1 MISRFFIDRPIFAAV
16 ISIVIVIAGGVAMF
30 NLPIAQYPEITPPQ
44 IQVSATYPG
53 ASADVIAQNVASPIE
68 LQVNGADNMIYMN
81 SVSTGMGTMTLTVF
95 FEIGTNPDMAQVD
108 VQNRVNIALP
118 QLPQSVQ
125 QQGLQV
131 QKKSSSFLMVIGL
144 YSPDGRY
151 DQNYVANYA
160 NLYVLDA
167 LKRIEGA
174 NQTAILGTPDYAM
187 RIWLKPDR
195 MAQLGITASDVSNA
209 IQNQNQQFA
218 VGKIGQSPT
227 DGRVE
232 QTFSVTTKGRLTTP
246 QEFENII
253 LRATKDGSAIV
264 RLRDVGRAQLGAKDY
279 SVRTKMNGKTATLLA
294 VYQQPGANA
303 VQVSDQVKQALEQL
317 KKNFPDG
324 IDYKIALDSTNFV
337 RASIK
342 DVIITFFEACLLVI
356 LVVYIFLQ
364 SARATIIPIL
374 AVPISIIG
382 TAIGMI
388 LFGFSINM
396 LTLFGMVLAIGIV
409 VDDAIVVIE
418 NVERNMEEFHLS
430 PKEAAKKAMDEVTG
444 PVIAIMLVLCAV
456 FVPVAFLGGMTGQ
469 LYKQFAVTIA
479 ISVVFSGIVALTLSP
494 ALAALLLQHKTG
506 EKKGFFKWFEAFFLK
521 VTHGYTGGVAKMLKH
536 TKTAMIVFVI
546 MLVLVGLMFYK
557 TPTSFVPS
565 EDQGYLF
572 GVSFLP
578 DTASLDRTEDVG
590 GRAAKFF
597 MNHPAV
603 QDVSEFAGYSL
614 VDSALKANAG
624 VIFVSLKDYE
634 KRDKDELKAPAI
646 IAAAFKNFS
655 QIKEGVVM
663 PTNPPSIPG
672 LGNMGGFQF
681 WILNRGE
688 GDAAKLQ
695 DVTNKFIAHCKKQP
709 ELHGVNSTLNAYS
722 QQLRVDV
729 DREKSETL
737 GVPVQNVYDTLQ
749 ILFGSSYVSQFN
761 KFSRLWQV
769 IVQAEPQYRSRPNDL
784 TQVYV
789 RSSDGRMVPLQ
800 SVITTKYESGPDI
813 VNRFNNFPA
822 ANIIGGPAPGF
833 SSGQAI
839 DAMEK
844 AAKEVLPDDFG
855 YAWSGEAFYQKKAGG
870 TSGLVFVFGLVMVF
884 LILAAQYEKWSLPFG
899 VLMAVPFALFGAVL
913 SILMRGIEN
922 DIYFQIGLLTL
933 IALAAKN
940 GILITEFAVMKRA
953 EGLSIYDAALEA
965 ARLRLRPIVM
975 TSIAFILGCV
985 PLAIASGASANSRH
999 SIGTGVI
1006 GGMLGAT
1013 LIAIF
1018 FIPMFFQFFETL
1030 GTRSDKK
1037 KETGEPEAAAG
1048 GEPGHET
1055 SPGKEGN

>member
-1 MISRFFIDRPIFAAV
+1 MISKFFIDRPIFAAV
-16 ISIVIVIAGGVAMF
+16 ISIVIIIAGGVAMF
-30 NLPIAQYPEITPPQ
+30 NLPIAQYPEISPPQ
-44 IQVSATYPG
+44 VQVSANYPG
-53 ASADVIAQNVASPIE
+53 ASAEVIAENVASPLE

-81 SVSTGMGTMTLTVF
+81 SVSTGMGTMSLTVF
-95 FEIGTNPDMAQVD
+95 FDIGTNPDMAQVD
-108 VQNRVNIALP
+108 VQNRVNIAMP

-125 QQGLQV
+125 QQGVTV
-131 QKKSSSFLMVIGL
+131 QKKSSSFLMVIGV
-144 YSPDGRY
+144 YSPDDRF
-151 DQNYVANYA
+151 DQGYVANYA

-167 LKRIEGA
+167 LKRINGA
-174 NQTAILGTPDYAM
+174 NRTEILGSPDYAM

-209 IQNQNQQFA
+209 ISQQNQQFA

-227 DGRVE
+227 AGPVE

-246 QEFENII
+246 QEFEDII
-253 LRATKDGSAIV
+253 LRASKDGSAIV
-264 RLRDVGRAQLGAKDY
+264 RLKDVGRAALGSKDY

-303 VQVSDQVKQALEQL
+303 VHVSDEVKKTLEQL

-324 IDYKIALDSTNFV
+324 IDYKIAMDSTEFV

-382 TAIGMI
+382 TAMGMI

-418 NVERNMEEFHLS
+418 NVERNMEEFHMT
-430 PKEAAKKAMDEVTG
+430 PNAAAKKAMDEVTG
-444 PVIAIMLVLCAV
+444 PVIAIVLVLCAV

-469 LYKQFAVTIA
+469 LYKQFAITIA
-479 ISVVFSGIVALTLSP
+479 ISVVLSGIVALTLSP
-494 ALAALLLQHKTG
+494 ALAALLLKHKHG
-506 EKKGFFKWFEAFFLK
+506 EKKGFFKWFEEFFLK
-521 VTHGYTGGVAKMLKH
+521 VTNGYTGGVAKVLKS
-536 TKTAMIVFVI
+536 TKIAMIVFVI
-546 MLVLVGLMFYK
+546 MASLTGFMFYI

-572 GVSFLP
+572 GVTFLP
-578 DTASLDRTEDVG
+578 DTASLDRTEAVG
-590 GRAAKFF
+590 AKAAQFF
-597 MNHPAV
+597 MKHPAV
-603 QDVSEFAGYSL
+603 QDVSEFIGYSL

-624 VIFVSLKDYE
+624 VIFVSLKDFE
-634 KRDKDELKAPAI
+634 QRQKEELKAPAI
-646 IAAAFKNFS
+646 LHAAFRSFS
-655 QIKEGVVM
+655 QIKEGFVM
-663 PTNPPSIPG
+663 PANPPSIPG

-695 DVTNKFIAHCKKQP
+695 NVAEKFIVACHKQP
-709 ELHGVNSTLNAYS
+709 ELQGVNTTMNAYS

-729 DREKSETL
+729 DREKAETL
-737 GVPVQNVYDTLQ
+737 GVPVQDVYETLQ
-749 ILFGSSYVSQFN
+749 ILFGSAYVSQFN

-789 RSSDGRMVPLQ
+789 RSTSGNMIPLQ
-800 SVITTKYESGPDI
+800 AVVTMKYESGPDI

-822 ANIIGGPAPGF
+822 ANIIGNAAPGF

-839 DAMEK
+839 AAMERV
-844 AAKEVLPDDFG
+844 AKEVLPEDFSF
-855 YAWSGEAFYQKKAGG
+855 AWSGEVFYAKQAGG

-913 SILMRGIEN
+913 SILLRGIEN

-953 EGLSIYDAALEA
+953 EGMSIYDAALEA

-985 PLAIASGASANSRH
+985 PLAIAAGASANSRH

-1030 GTRSDKK
+1030 SARREKK
-1037 KETGEPEAAAG
+1037 IGALAAPMAKE
-1048 GEPGHET
+1048 HE
-1055 SPGKEGN
+1055 SAPGKEEK

>member
-1 MISRFFIDRPIFAAV
+1 
-16 ISIVIVIAGGVAMF
+16 
-30 NLPIAQYPEITPPQ
+30 
-44 IQVSATYPG
+44 
-53 ASADVIAQNVASPIE
+53 
-68 LQVNGADNMIYMN
+68 
-81 SVSTGMGTMTLTVF
+81 
-95 FEIGTNPDMAQVD
+95 
-108 VQNRVNIALP
+108 
-118 QLPQSVQ
+118 
-125 QQGLQV
+125 
-131 QKKSSSFLMVIGL
+131 
-144 YSPDGRY
+144 
-151 DQNYVANYA
+151 
-160 NLYVLDA
+160 
-167 LKRIEGA
+167 
-174 NQTAILGTPDYAM
+174 
-187 RIWLKPDR
+187 
-195 MAQLGITASDVSNA
+195 
-209 IQNQNQQFA
+209 
-218 VGKIGQSPT
+218 
-227 DGRVE
+227 
-232 QTFSVTTKGRLTTP
+232 TFSVTTKGRLTTP

-253 LRATKDGSAIV
+253 LRASKDGSAIV

-303 VQVSDQVKQALEQL
+303 VHVSDQVKKTLEQM

-324 IDYKIALDSTNFV
+324 IDYKIAMDSTEFV

-418 NVERNMEEFHLS
+418 NVERNMEEFHLP

-444 PVIAIMLVLCAV
+444 PVIAIVLVLCAV

-469 LYKQFAVTIA
+469 LYKQFAITIA

-494 ALAALLLQHKTG
+494 ALAALLLRHKTG
-506 EKKGFFKWFEAFFLK
+506 ENKGFFKWFETFFLK
-521 VTHGYTGGVAKMLKH
+521 ITNGYTGGVAKVLRS
-536 TKTAMIVFVI
+536 TRTAMIVFVV
-546 MLVLVGLMFYK
+546 MAGLTGFMFHI
-557 TPTSFVPS
+557 TPTSFVPA

-572 GVSFLP
+572 GITFLP
-578 DTASLDRTEDVG
+578 DTASLDRTEEVG
-590 GRAAKFF
+590 GRAAQFF
-597 MNHPAV
+597 MKHPAV

-614 VDSALKANAG
+614 VDGALKANAG
-624 VIFVSLKDYE
+624 VLFISLKDFE
-634 KRDKDELKAPAI
+634 QRKKQELQAPAI
-646 IAAAFKNFS
+646 LHAAFRSFS
-655 QIKEGVVM
+655 QIKEGLVM
-663 PTNPPSIPG
+663 PSNPPSIPG

-681 WILNRGE
+681 WILNRGD

-695 DVTNKFIAHCKKQP
+695 AVTAKFIAQCHKQP
-709 ELHGVNSTLNAYS
+709 ELHGVNSTMNAYS

-729 DREKSETL
+729 DREKAETL
-737 GVPVQNVYDTLQ
+737 GVPVQNVYETLQ
-749 ILFGSSYVSQFN
+749 ILFGSAYVSQFN

-789 RSSDGRMVPLQ
+789 RSTDGRMVPLQ
-800 SVITTKYESGPDI
+800 AVVTMKYESGPDI

-822 ANIIGGPAPGF
+822 ANVIGGAAPGY

-839 DAMEK
+839 AAMERV
-844 AAKEVLPDDFG
+844 AKEVLPEDFSF
-855 YAWSGEAFYQKKAGG
+855 AWSGEAFYEKQAGG
-870 TSGLVFVFGLVMVF
+870 TSGLVFVFGLIMVF

-913 SILMRGIEN
+913 SILLRGIEN

-953 EGLSIYDAALEA
+953 EGLSVYDAALEA

-985 PLAIASGASANSRH
+985 PLAIATGASANSRH

-1018 FIPMFFQFFETL
+1018 FIPMFFQLFETL
-1030 GTRSDKK
+1030 SARREKK
-1037 KETGEPEAAAG
+1037 GMP
-1048 GEPGHET
+1048 
-1055 SPGKEGN
+1055 SPDVTAVSADPSSGKEDK

>member
-16 ISIVIVIAGGVAMF
+16 ISIVIIIAGGVAMF
-30 NLPIAQYPEITPPQ
+30 KLPIAQYPEISPPQ
-44 IQVSATYPG
+44 VQVSANYPG
-53 ASADVIAQNVASPIE
+53 ASAEVIAQNVASPIE

-81 SVSTGMGTMTLTVF
+81 SVSTSMGTMTLTVF
-95 FEIGTNPDMAQVD
+95 FDIGTNPDMAQVD
-108 VQNRVNIALP
+108 VQNRVNVAMP

-125 QQGLQV
+125 QQGVTV
-131 QKKSSSFLMVIGL
+131 QKKSSSFLMVIGV
-144 YSPDGRY
+144 YSPDERY
-151 DQNYVANYA
+151 DPTYVANYA

-174 NQTAILGTPDYAM
+174 SQTAILGSPDYAM

-209 IQNQNQQFA
+209 IAQQNQQFA

-253 LRATKDGSAIV
+253 LRASKDGSAIV

-279 SVRTKMNGKTATLLA
+279 SVRTRMNGKTATLLA

-303 VQVSDQVKQALEQL
+303 IHVSDRVKTTLEQL
-317 KKNFPDG
+317 KKSFPDG
-324 IDYKIALDSTNFV
+324 IDYKIAMDSTTFV

-342 DVIITFFEACLLVI
+342 DVVITFFEACLLVI

-382 TAIGMI
+382 AAIGMI

-418 NVERNMEEFHLS
+418 NVERNMEEFHLT
-430 PKEAAKKAMDEVTG
+430 PNEAAKKAMDEVTG
-444 PVIAIMLVLCAV
+444 PVIAIVLVLCAV

-469 LYKQFAVTIA
+469 LYKQFAITIA

-506 EKKGFFKWFEAFFLK
+506 ERKGFFKWFETFFQR
-521 VTHGYTGGVAKMLKH
+521 VTAGYANGVAKVLGH
-536 TKTAMIVFVI
+536 TKTAMAVFII
-546 MLVLVGLMFYK
+546 MVGVVGYMFHV

-572 GVSFLP
+572 GVTFLP
-578 DTASLDRTEDVG
+578 DTASLDRTEEVG
-590 GRAAKFF
+590 GKAAQFF
-597 MNHPAV
+597 MRHPAV
-603 QDVSEFAGYSL
+603 KDVSEFVGFSL
-614 VDSALKANAG
+614 VDGALKSNAG
-624 VIFVSLKDYE
+624 VIFVSLKDFE
-634 KRDKDELKAPAI
+634 ERKKEELKAPAI
-646 IAAAFKNFS
+646 IHAAFRSFS

-663 PTNPPSIPG
+663 PSNPPSIPG

-681 WILNRGE
+681 WILDRGE
-688 GDAAKLQ
+688 GNAAKLQ
-695 DVTNKFIAHCKKQP
+695 EVAHRFIAECRKHP
-709 ELHGVNSTLNAYS
+709 ELQGVNSTINAYS
-722 QQLRVDV
+722 IQLRVDV
-729 DREKSETL
+729 DREKAETL
-737 GVPVQNVYDTLQ
+737 GVPVQNVYETLQ
-749 ILFGSSYVSQFN
+749 ILFGSAYVSQFN

-769 IVQAEPQYRSRPNDL
+769 IVQAEPQYRSRPTDL

-789 RSSDGRMVPLQ
+789 RSRDGSMVPLHSLVTMKPQ
-800 SVITTKYESGPDI
+800 AGPDI

-822 ANIIGGPAPGF
+822 ANIIGGAAPGY

-839 DAMEK
+839 SAMERV
-844 AAKEVLPDDFG
+844 AKKVLPENFG
-855 YAWSGEAFYQKKAGG
+855 YAWSGEAFYEKQAGG
-870 TSGLVFVFGLVMVF
+870 ASGLVFVFGLVMVF

-913 SILMRGIEN
+913 SIVMRGIDN

-940 GILITEFAVMKRA
+940 GILIVEFAVMKRA

-985 PLAIASGASANSRH
+985 PLAIATGASANSRH

-1018 FIPMFFQFFETL
+1018 FIPMFFQFFESL
-1030 GTRSDKK
+1030 SARREKK
-1037 KETGEPEAAAG
+1037 TGVPAAPVAT
-1048 GEPGHET
+1048 E
-1055 SPGKEGN
+1055 SSSAPGKEEK

>member
-16 ISIVIVIAGGVAMF
+16 ISIVIVLAGGVAMF
-30 NLPIAQYPEITPPQ
+30 NLPIAQYPEISPPQ
-44 IQVSATYPG
+44 VQVSANYPG
-53 ASADVIAQNVASPIE
+53 ASAEVIAQNVASPIE

-95 FEIGTNPDMAQVD
+95 FDIGTNPDMAQVD
-108 VQNRVNIALP
+108 VQNRVNIAMP

-125 QQGLQV
+125 QQGVTV
-131 QKKSSSFLMVIGL
+131 QKKSSSFLMVIGI

-174 NQTAILGTPDYAM
+174 NQTAILGSPDYAM

-209 IQNQNQQFA
+209 IAQQNQQFA

-253 LRATKDGSAIV
+253 LRASKDGSAIV

-303 VQVSDQVKQALEQL
+303 VHVSDQVKKTLEQM

-324 IDYKIALDSTNFV
+324 IDYKIAMDSTEFV

-418 NVERNMEEFHLS
+418 NVERNMEEFHLP

-444 PVIAIMLVLCAV
+444 PVIAIVLVLCAV

-469 LYKQFAVTIA
+469 LYKQFAITIA

-494 ALAALLLQHKTG
+494 ALAALLLRHKTG
-506 EKKGFFKWFEAFFLK
+506 ENKGFFKWFETFFLK
-521 VTHGYTGGVAKMLKH
+521 ITNGYTGGVAKVLRS
-536 TKTAMIVFVI
+536 TRTAMIVFVV
-546 MLVLVGLMFYK
+546 MAGLTGFMFHI
-557 TPTSFVPS
+557 TPTSFVPA

-572 GVSFLP
+572 GITFLP
-578 DTASLDRTEDVG
+578 DTASLDRTEEVG
-590 GRAAKFF
+590 GRAAQFF
-597 MNHPAV
+597 MKHPAV

-614 VDSALKANAG
+614 VDGALKANAG
-624 VIFVSLKDYE
+624 VLFISLKDFE
-634 KRDKDELKAPAI
+634 QRKKQELQAPAI
-646 IAAAFKNFS
+646 LHAAFRSFS
-655 QIKEGVVM
+655 QIKEGLVM
-663 PTNPPSIPG
+663 PSNPPSIPG

-681 WILNRGE
+681 WILNRGD

-695 DVTNKFIAHCKKQP
+695 AVTAKFIAQCHKQP
-709 ELHGVNSTLNAYS
+709 ELHGVNSTMNAYS

-729 DREKSETL
+729 DREKAETL
-737 GVPVQNVYDTLQ
+737 GVPVQNVYETLQ
-749 ILFGSSYVSQFN
+749 ILFGSAYVSQFN

-789 RSSDGRMVPLQ
+789 RSTDGRMVPLQ
-800 SVITTKYESGPDI
+800 AVVTMKYESGPDI

-822 ANIIGGPAPGF
+822 ANVIGGAAPGY

-839 DAMEK
+839 AAMERV
-844 AAKEVLPDDFG
+844 AKEVLPEDFSF
-855 YAWSGEAFYQKKAGG
+855 AWSGEAFYEKQAGG
-870 TSGLVFVFGLVMVF
+870 TSGLVFVFGLIMVF

-913 SILMRGIEN
+913 SILLRGIEN

-953 EGLSIYDAALEA
+953 EGLSVYDAALEA

-985 PLAIASGASANSRH
+985 PLAIATGASANSRH

-1018 FIPMFFQFFETL
+1018 FIPMFFQLFETL
-1030 GTRSDKK
+1030 SARREKK
-1037 KETGEPEAAAG
+1037 GMP
-1048 GEPGHET
+1048 
-1055 SPGKEGN
+1055 SPDVTAVSADPSSGKEDK